1 MLPSVVDTRPP
12 HHAVRREPVDQS
24 KARGPPRR
32 GTHSTTHGLTGSR
45 VPATGPRRSG
55 TDPSRP
61 ELARLPPSSAD
72 HAAAASWPK
81 RNSLPSTQRR
91 WRTVASLR
99 ASATL
104 ARRAPRRLATS
115 SPQRFRVENLPDR
128 VSITFAASYRAV
140 RTIASPAL
148 LIPPVTSVSP
158 DWYFFGVRPK
168 WAPTSREWRN
178 RAGSSTAEVDVI
190 ATRAPTPGTVISRRQ
205 AVSSRTTASMARC
218 RTRNSLRKASRA

>member
-32 GTHSTTHGLTGSR
+32 GIHSTTHGLTGSR
-45 VPATGPRRSG
+45 VPATGPRGSG

-61 ELARLPPSSAD
+61 ELARLPPSSAG

-81 RNSLPSTQRR
+81 RNSLPSAQRR
-91 WRTVASLR
+91 CSPVARLR

-104 ARRAPRRLATS
+104 ARRMPRRFATS
-115 SPQRFRVENLPDR
+115 SAQRFRVENLPDR

-140 RTIASPAL
+140 RTVASPAL

-158 DWYFFGVRPK
+158 DWYRFGVSPK
-168 WAPTSREWRN
+168 CAPTALAVRN
-178 RAGSSTAEVDVI
+178 R
-190 ATRAPTPGTVISRRQ
+190 PG
-205 AVSSRTTASMARC
+205 
-218 RTRNSLRKASRA
+218 